1 MIFYKGKTSTTL
13 EKGTSAALVVNMDN
27 QDFDGNAL
35 QIRVVQVY
43 NPCRAPKKHCIEYT
57 QN

>member
-27 QDFDGNAL
+27 EDFDGNAL
-35 QIRVVQVY
+35 QIRVVQVC
-43 NPCRAPKKHCIEYT
+43 NPVGLPRNTA
-57 QN
+57 